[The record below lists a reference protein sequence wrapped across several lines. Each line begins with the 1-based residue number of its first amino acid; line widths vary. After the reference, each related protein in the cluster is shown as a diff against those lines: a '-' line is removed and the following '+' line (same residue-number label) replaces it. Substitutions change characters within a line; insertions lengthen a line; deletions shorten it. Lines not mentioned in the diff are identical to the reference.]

1 MSKKRGL
8 SLEEKRTRL
17 LEIFF
22 EKKEFFQL
30 KELEKIAPKLKGIT
44 SMSVKDVLQSLVD
57 DDLVDSDRIGTSNYF
72 WAFPSKASN
81 QRKRKSKDLQEQ
93 LSESERK
100 RQSMEEQVQTASVGR
115 EESDERNGLLK
126 SLQERQSL
134 KKRLVNELS
143 QYKDCDP
150 ATITNIRE
158 QTRVA
163 VDATNRWTDNVF
175 SVKSWCKN
183 KFGLEDSAIDKQFSI
198 PDDFDYVS

>member
-17 LEIFF
+17 LEVFF

-57 DDLVDSDRIGTSNYF
+57 DGMVDSDRIGTSNYF

-81 QRKRKSKDLQEQ
+81 QRKRKLKELTEQ
-93 LSESERK
+93 LAQSETK
-100 RQSMEEQVQTASVGR
+100 RQTLEQQVKTASVGR
-115 EESDERNGLLK
+115 ENSDEREELLK
-126 SLQERQSL
+126 SLEEKKEM
-134 KKRLVNELS
+134 KKRLASELS
-143 QYKDCDP
+143 QFKDCDP
-150 ATITNIRE
+150 ATITSIRE

-175 SVKSWCKN
+175 AVKSWCKN
-183 KFGLEDSAIDKQFSI
+183 TFGLEDSAIDT
-198 PDDFDYVS
+198 V